1 MFKKFITLR
10 RAKHEAVKK
19 EKEKETRLEE
29 KRAKDRAFRADLQC
43 LQKMASHLL
52 KELISKHGSF
62 VSYL

>member
-10 RAKHEAVKK
+10 RAKNEA
-19 EKEKETRLEE
+19 EKRKKETRLEE

-52 KELISKHGSF
+52 KELISKHGSL

>member
-10 RAKHEAVKK
+10 RAKNEAVKRK
-19 EKEKETRLEE
+19 KETRLEE

-52 KELISKHGSF
+52 KELISKHGSL
-62 VSYL
+62 VSSL